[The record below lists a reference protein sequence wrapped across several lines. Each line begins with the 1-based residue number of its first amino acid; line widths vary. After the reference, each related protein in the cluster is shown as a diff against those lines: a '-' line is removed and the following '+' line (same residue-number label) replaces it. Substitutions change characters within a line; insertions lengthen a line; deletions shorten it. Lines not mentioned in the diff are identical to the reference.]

1 MTLSQSIINR
11 SDLHSRSSGLDSLED
26 TLHEACAICA
36 DAVSTCI
43 DRHSR
48 GDAYTHILDTV
59 YFTVIF
65 VLQLIH
71 DLTDCAKAA
80 EIRHVYFVLQTLVS
94 WIDAIVFRCLYALD
108 IHRYKFDLN
117 KLKAKMAFMSLVHV
131 YLSVINSL

>member
-11 SDLHSRSSGLDSLED
+11 SDLHSRFSGLDILED

-36 DAVSTCI
+36 DAVSTSI

-59 YFTVIF
+59 YFAVIF
-65 VLQLIH
+65 VLQSIH
-71 DLTDCAKAA
+71 DLANSAEAA
-80 EIRHVYFVLQTLVS
+80 ESRHVYFVLQTLVS

-108 IHRYKFDLN
+108 IHHYKFDLN

>member
-1 MTLSQSIINR
+1 MCYLCRRCIYVHRYSHSQ
-11 SDLHSRSSGLDSLED
+11 
-26 TLHEACAICA
+26 
-36 DAVSTCI
+36 
-43 DRHSR
+43 

-65 VLQLIH
+65 VLQSIH

-117 KLKAKMAFMSLVHV
+117 KLKAKIAFMSLVHV